1 MLGLNKPS
9 TLYPIKMIWYPSED
23 NKNKGIQVFKQNGK
37 PFFCDYAKTQD
48 INRLNLNQGVTST
61 SMFLETDTFLPIQN
75 NDKIVY
81 NGKRFIVKN
90 IKEDVN
96 PLSGGM
102 FTNKPASY
110 IKYLEVN

>member
-9 TLYPIKMIWYPSED
+9 TPYPIKMWWYPSEN
-23 NKNKGIQVFKQNGK
+23 NKDKGFQVFAQSGK

-90 IKEDVN
+90 VKEDIN
-96 PLSGGM
+96 PLSGGG
-102 FTNKPASY
+102 FTNVPASCV
-110 IKYLEVN
+110 KYLEVN